1 MKKQNWIRF
10 LSVLLAVFLLGGA
23 LPVCAASVS
32 ADDTANDIL
41 NTEMQKAGAPNTQA
55 WVDSLAETAGD
66 GREWYIFALA
76 SSGETLDF
84 SAYAEALH
92 AYLSEKNIANA
103 VTRQKYA
110 MVLLACGY
118 TSDFIE
124 STRNDSLGK
133 LGLMSYVFGLH
144 LANNG
149 QAPDGISVDEIL
161 DSLLALR
168 RADGGFSVTG
178 EISTVDDTAMA
189 LQAMAPYY
197 GVREDVTLAIDEAL
211 ALLSEKQTENGGFLS
226 YGTENP
232 ESIAQVMMALCALDI
247 DPLADARFIKNE
259 NTLTDA
265 MLRFRVDGGFSH
277 ILGENA
283 NANATM
289 QVFLALTAL
298 EKGGS
303 LYQLPTADSLTFLE
317 TEQKTEETPSGPV
330 SYKLPVI
337 LGIVAAAVALCIVL
351 LLLKKRNAKS
361 FLAVGVIAVLAV
373 LIVLFTDFQSADAYY
388 GDTEAKQNVIGEVTL
403 SIRCD
408 VLVGMTDSEYV
419 PRDGV
424 ILETMT
430 LEIEKG
436 DTVYDIL
443 AEATRKNRIHM
454 ETSGTGELI
463 YVEGIAYLYELQFG
477 DLSGWIYSVNGESA
491 SVGCGSYEVS
501 DGDEILWEYTLE
513 LR

>member
-10 LSVLLAVFLLGGA
+10 LSVLLAVFLLGSA

-32 ADDTANDIL
+32 ADDIANDIL
-41 NTEMQKAGAPNTQA
+41 NLEMQKAGVSDAQE
-55 WVDSLAETAGD
+55 WVNALAKTVGD
-66 GREWYIFALA
+66 GREWFVFALA
-76 SSGETLDF
+76 ATGETLDF

-92 AYLSEKNIANA
+92 TYLAEKNVTNA

-118 TSDFIE
+118 TSDFVE
-124 STRNDSLGK
+124 QTRKDSFGK

-144 LANNG
+144 LASNG
-149 QAPDGISVDEIL
+149 QTPDGVSVDEIL
-161 DSLLALR
+161 DSLLSLR

-178 EISTVDDTAMA
+178 TTSAVDDTAMV

-197 GVREDVTLAIDEAL
+197 GIREDVTTAIEEAL
-211 ALLSEKQTENGGFLS
+211 TLLSEKQTENGGFLS

-232 ESIAQVMMALCALDI
+232 ESIAQVMMALCALSI
-247 DPLADARFIKNE
+247 DPLTDARFIKNE
-259 NTLTDA
+259 NTMMDA

-289 QVFLALTAL
+289 QVFFAMKTLK
-298 EKGGS
+298 KGAS
-303 LYQLPTADSLTFLE
+303 PYLLPTNESLTFLE
-317 TEQKTEETPSGPV
+317 AAPSAETPDTPV

-337 LGIVAAAVALCIVL
+337 LGILAAALIACIVL
-351 LLLKKRNAKS
+351 LLLKKKNVKS

-373 LIVLFTDFQSADAYY
+373 LLVLLTNFQSADAYY
-388 GDTEAKQNVIGEVTL
+388 GDTETKQNVIGEVTL

-419 PRDGV
+419 PKDGV

-454 ETSGTGELI
+454 ETSGTGELAYI
-463 YVEGIAYLYELQFG
+463 EGIAYLYELQFG
-477 DLSGWIYSVNGESA
+477 DLSGWVYSVNGESA
-491 SVGCGSYEVS
+491 SVGCGSYELS

>member
-1 MKKQNWIRF
+1 M
-10 LSVLLAVFLLGGA
+10 SVLLAVLLLGGA

-32 ADDTANDIL
+32 AHDIANEIL
-41 NTEMQKAGAPNTQA
+41 NAEMQKAGVSDAQA
-55 WVDSLAETAGD
+55 WVDSLAEAVED
-66 GREWYIFALA
+66 GREWYVFALA
-76 SSGETLDF
+76 TAGETLDF

-118 TSDFIE
+118 TSDFVE
-124 STRNDSLGK
+124 QTRNDSLGK

-149 QAPDGISVDEIL
+149 QAPEGVSVDEIL
-161 DSLLALR
+161 DSLLSLR

-178 EISTVDDTAMA
+178 TTSAVDDTAMA

-197 GVREDVTLAIDEAL
+197 GVREDVTVAIEEIL
-211 ALLSEKQTENGGFLS
+211 TLLSERQTENGGFLS

-232 ESIAQVMMALCALDI
+232 ESIAQVMMALCALGI
-247 DPLADARFIKNE
+247 DPLADVRFIKNE
-259 NTLTDA
+259 NTMMDA
-265 MLRFRVDGGFSH
+265 MLRFRVDGAFSH

-289 QVFLALTAL
+289 QVFFAMKTL
-298 EKGGS
+298 EKGS
-303 LYQLPTADSLTFLE
+303 SPYLLANVDSLTHLE
-317 TEQKTEETPSGPV
+317 TAPKAETPDAPV

-337 LGIVAAAVALCIVL
+337 FGILAVAIVACIVL
-351 LLLKKRNAKS
+351 FFLKKRNIKHYLS
-361 FLAVGVIAVLAV
+361 VGAVALLAV
-373 LIVLFTDFQSADAYY
+373 LLVFFTNFQSADAYY
-388 GDTEAKQNVIGEVTL
+388 GEGESKQNVIGEVTL

-408 VLVGMTDSEYV
+408 VLVGMTDSKYV
-419 PRDGV
+419 PKDGV
-424 ILETMT
+424 ILETMN

-436 DTVYDIL
+436 DTVYDVL
-443 AEATRKNRIHM
+443 AEATRKHKIHM
-454 ETSGTGELI
+454 ESSGVGELVYI
-463 YVEGIAYLYELQFG
+463 EGIAYLYELQYG
-477 DLSGWIYSVNGESA
+477 DLSGWVYSVNGESA
-491 SVGCGSYEVS
+491 SVGCGSFEVS

>member
-1 MKKQNWIRF
+1 MKKQIWIRF
-10 LSVLLAVFLLGGA
+10 LSVLLAVLLLGGA

-32 ADDTANDIL
+32 AHDIADGIL
-41 NTEMQKAGAPNTQA
+41 NTEMQKAGVSDAQA
-55 WVDSLAETAGD
+55 WVDSLAEAVED
-66 GREWYIFALA
+66 GREWYVFALA
-76 SSGETLDF
+76 TARETLDF

-92 AYLSEKNIANA
+92 AYLSEKHIANA

-118 TSDFIE
+118 TSDFVE
-124 STRNDSLGK
+124 QTRNDSLGK
-133 LGLMSYVFGLH
+133 LGLMSYIFGLH

-149 QAPDGISVDEIL
+149 QAPDGVSVDEIL

-178 EISTVDDTAMA
+178 TTATVDDTAMA

-197 GVREDVTLAIDEAL
+197 GIREDVTTTIEEAL
-211 ALLSEKQTENGGFLS
+211 TLLSEKQTENGGFLS

-232 ESIAQVMMALCALDI
+232 ESIAQVMMALCALGI

-259 NTLTDA
+259 NTMMDA
-265 MLRFRVDGGFSH
+265 MLRFRVDGAFSH

-283 NANATM
+283 NVNATM
-289 QVFLALTAL
+289 QVFFAMKTL
-298 EKGGS
+298 EKGDS
-303 LYQLPTADSLTFLE
+303 PYLLTNIDSLTHLE
-317 TEQKTEETPSGPV
+317 TAPKAEAPDAPV

-337 LGIVAAAVALCIVL
+337 LGILAAALLACVVL
-351 LLLKKRNAKS
+351 FFLKKRNVKHYLS
-361 FLAVGVIAVLAV
+361 VGAVALLAV
-373 LIVLFTDFQSADAYY
+373 LLVLFTNFQSADAYY
-388 GDTEAKQNVIGEVTL
+388 GDTETKQNVVGEVTL

-419 PRDGV
+419 PKDGV
-424 ILETMT
+424 ILKTVT

-436 DTVYDIL
+436 DTVYDVL
-443 AEATRKNRIHM
+443 AEATRKHKIHM
-454 ETSGTGELI
+454 ETSGAGELVYI
-463 YVEGIAYLYELQFG
+463 EGIAYLYELQYG
-477 DLSGWIYSVNGESA
+477 DLSGWLYSVNGESA
-491 SVGCGSYEVS
+491 SVGCGSFEVS
-501 DGDEILWEYTLE
+501 DGDTILWEYTLE